1 MVKDNKSSLKSFS
14 VYVFVMLLLVAVD
27 QITKLLIVSDFALYG
42 RKEII
47 KNFFS
52 LYYVRNTGSAFSFL
66 ADVSWGIY
74 ILSLISLIMALFI
87 IFLIYKA
94 ASLKDFILSLS
105 LSLVAAGAIGNLI
118 DRFRLRYV
126 IDFLRFDFGSYTF
139 PIFNFADMC
148 AVVGTFLVIFLF
160 IFKEKKIDA
169 LFQSIGFLKKSE
181 ETKETCNDTKS

>member
-14 VYVFVMLLLVAVD
+14 VYVIVMLLLVAVD
-27 QITKLLIVSDFALYG
+27 QITKLLIVNDFALYG

-181 ETKETCNDTKS
+181 ETKETGDDTKS